1 MSKLNALRAA
11 VPPEGNNSTTRD
23 EPYQPI
29 LDALST
35 GAVLLD
41 RAGRMRSCNAVARQL
56 FQYRKIDLL
65 DRQFSDLFEH
75 GARGH
80 INTVIADCLL
90 TSAKNG
96 YYILPEPNG
105 LKRDGT
111 SFPIEMHLRKAEISE
126 EELIVCTLRDISRRR
141 KNEDDIKTKEEKIK
155 MALQGAEL
163 WSWEY
168 DFDTRIISY
177 NIQYSSGRRPEHS
190 SASICL
196 DDWLLLVDEEARPVV
211 KSCFDKLESGESR
224 AEEFE
229 FKARRKNGRWDW
241 FHSSG
246 KVLEHSKH
254 GRPTKAGG
262 INLNISERKNALDKL
277 KESEE
282 RFRSAFNQSAI
293 PMLLVSHNEGIFRVN
308 QAMCKMTGYQEKELL
323 RKQLIDL
330 VHPEDR
336 TVVKK
341 QMRKT
346 IKGVKDK
353 FTLESRYLTRSDDT
367 RFVSANVV
375 SIRGNGNEFRYSVVQ
390 LTDITEE
397 HNLSTKL
404 VHEATHDSL
413 TGLVNRREFENRL
426 ASAMNTIVEDK
437 SENALAYIDLDQ
449 FKVINDTCGHAA
461 GDELLRQLSTMIRKK
476 LRRGDVVARLGGD
489 EFGVFMESCSLE
501 QAKLVI
507 RKIHDLISNFRFV
520 WEDKT
525 FNVTMSSGLVSVTED
540 SGDLV
545 EVLKRADAACYAA
558 KDAGRNR
565 LHVYCPED
573 EELTRRSGEMQ
584 WVSKIN
590 KALEED
596 RFQLFCQP
604 IAAVSKPTKGR
615 LYYEVLLRLKEEDGS
630 LVPPGAFLPA
640 AERYGLSIRLD
651 KWVVSRT
658 LNWLAEHPDHVNRLD
673 LCCINLSGNSLGDT
687 DVLAF
692 IESQLASTR
701 VPAEKICF
709 EITET
714 AAISNLGNA
723 TAFIKT
729 LKRQGCLFALD
740 DFGSGLS
747 SFAYL
752 KSLEVDIL
760 KIDGTFVR
768 EIASDP
774 VDQAMVRSINEIGK
788 VLGKYTT
795 AEFVEND
802 AILEVLHDIG
812 VDRAQGYGI
821 SKPMP
826 LDEIDNR
833 D

>member
-1 MSKLNALRAA
+1 MSNLNGLRAA
-11 VPPEGNNSTTRD
+11 VPPGEDNLEVRQ

-35 GAVLLD
+35 GAILVD
-41 RAGRMRSCNAVARQL
+41 RSGRMRSCNSRARQL
-56 FQYRKIDLL
+56 FQYRRVDLL
-65 DRQFSDLFEH
+65 NRQLSELFEH

-80 INTVIADCLL
+80 LNTVIADCLL
-90 TSAKNG
+90 SSTKNG
-96 YYILPEPNG
+96 HYILPEPRG
-105 LKRDGT
+105 LRRDG
-111 SFPIEMHLRKAEISE
+111 SYFPVEIHLRKAQLDD
-126 EELIVCTLRDISRRR
+126 EELIVCTLRDISKRRQ
-141 KNEDDIKTKEEKIK
+141 NEADIRTKEEKIR

-168 DFDTRIISY
+168 DFQTRLISY
-177 NIQYSSGRRPEHS
+177 SVQYSSGRRPDDS
-190 SASICL
+190 GSTIAL
-196 DDWLLLVDEEARPVV
+196 DDWLELVDEKARPHV

-229 FKARRKNGRWDW
+229 FKARRKSGRWDW

-246 KVLEHSKH
+246 KVIDHARD
-254 GRPTKAGG
+254 GRPQKAGG
-262 INLNISERKNALDKL
+262 INLNISERKNALEKL

-293 PMLLVSHNEGIFRVN
+293 PMLLVSHGEGIFRVN
-308 QAMCKMTGYQEKELL
+308 QAMCSLTGYEEKELL
-323 RKQLIDL
+323 SKELIDL
-330 VHPEDR
+330 VHPDDR
-336 TVVKK
+336 VTVKK
-341 QMRKT
+341 QMGKT
-346 IKGVKDK
+346 IKGIKDK
-353 FTLESRYLTRSDDT
+353 FTLESRYLTRDGDT

-375 SIRGNGNEFRYSVVQ
+375 SIRGGCNEFRYSVVQ

-426 ASAMNTIVEDK
+426 AGTMSTIAVEK
-437 SENALAYIDLDQ
+437 SENALAYLDLDQ

-501 QAKLVI
+501 QARLVI
-507 RKIHDLISNFRFV
+507 RKIHDLVSNFRFV

-525 FNVTMSSGLVSVTED
+525 FNVTMSSGLVAVTED

-545 EVLKRADAACYAA
+545 EVLKRADSACYAA

-565 LHVYCPED
+565 LHVFCQED

-584 WVSKIN
+584 WVSRIN

-604 IAAVSKPTKGR
+604 IAAISNPAQGR
-615 LYYEVLLRLKEEDGS
+615 LYYEVLLRLREEDGT

-658 LNWLAEHPDHVNRLD
+658 LGWLSKHPEHVSKLD

-687 DVLAF
+687 EVLAF
-692 IESQLASTR
+692 IEKQLARTG

-723 TAFIKT
+723 TAFIKS
-729 LKRQGCLFALD
+729 LKKQGCLFALD

-802 AILEVLHDIG
+802 EILKVLHEIG

-826 LDEIDNR
+826 LEEVDKLS
-833 D
+833 